1 MKVKTNIRGGL
12 KPVNIN
18 PIVIDYP
25 PPPSLGGGCRNY
37 P

>member
-12 KPVNIN
+12 RPVNDLG
-18 PIVIDYP
+18 IDYL
-25 PPPSLGGGCRNY
+25 PPPSLGGGCRKY

>member
-12 KPVNIN
+12 LPVRT
-18 PIVIDYP
+18 IDVDYL
-25 PPPSLGGGCRNY
+25 PPPSLGGKCRGY

>member
-12 KPVNIN
+12 RPVN
-18 PIVIDYP
+18 VDIDYF
-25 PPPSLGGGCRNY
+25 PPPSLGGGCRKY